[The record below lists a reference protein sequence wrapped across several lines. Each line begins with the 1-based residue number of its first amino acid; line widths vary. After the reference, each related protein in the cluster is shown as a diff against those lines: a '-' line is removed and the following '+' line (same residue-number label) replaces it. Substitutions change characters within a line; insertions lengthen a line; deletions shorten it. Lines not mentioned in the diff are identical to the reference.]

1 MKVNRFEISEEEV
14 KKVLEK
20 LKTGESA
27 RLDGLR
33 VELIKELINDR
44 RAMEKQTASYKK
56 VLEKRHELTEWKK

>member
-56 VLEKRHELTEWKK
+56 VLEKRHELTE